1 MPRRNSLSVAMASSL
16 PPTEAAVVGQALG
29 VGLEHGDAV
38 EGIGVAGQAGSKLVE
53 EEGGDML

>member
-1 MPRRNSLSVAMASSL
+1 MPRRNSRSCDMVSSL
-16 PPTEAAVVGQALG
+16 LRAEAAVVGQALG

-38 EGIGVAGQAGSKLVE
+38 EGIGVAGQAGTKLIE